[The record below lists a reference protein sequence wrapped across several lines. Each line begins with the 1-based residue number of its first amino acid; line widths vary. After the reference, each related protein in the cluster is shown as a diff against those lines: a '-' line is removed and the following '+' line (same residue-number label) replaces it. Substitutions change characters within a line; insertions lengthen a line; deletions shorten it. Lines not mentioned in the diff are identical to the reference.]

1 MACRLAYLMLACVLT
16 RLTLL
21 ARADAVND
29 VEIVVLRHEVAVLL

>member
-1 MACRLAYLMLACVLT
+1 MAFRLVYLMLACVLT
-16 RLTLL
+16 RLML

>member
-1 MACRLAYLMLACVLT
+1 MLACVLT
-16 RLTLL
+16 RLMLL